1 MKTKLDYYRVFYETA
16 KHSSFSTAAKNLYI
30 SQSAISQCIHQL
42 ESDLDCTLFIRTR
55 QGVTLTTEGKLLFQ
69 KVENAL
75 QSIEQGETLLARLH
89 HLDSG
94 SLTIAASDTI
104 TTHYLLP
111 YLEKFHSEYPNIRIE
126 VANSYS
132 YQMLSLVKQGKS
144 ELAFVN
150 MPMEDDELCIEPC
163 FDIHDIFVCGPR
175 HELKEGYTWKEMAKQ
190 PLILLEENSSS
201 RQQLDIQFAKKG
213 IDLKPQIEIAAHDLL
228 LRFASIHL
236 GVSCVIKEFSK
247 DALEN
252 GSVIPMNLIPPLPQR
267 SIGFAYLKNTPLS
280 LASQTFLKFIMQN
293 NYSQNA

>member
-104 TTHYLLP
+104 TTHDLLP
-111 YLEKFHSEYPNIRIE
+111 
-126 VANSYS
+126 
-132 YQMLSLVKQGKS
+132 
-144 ELAFVN
+144 
-150 MPMEDDELCIEPC
+150 
-163 FDIHDIFVCGPR
+163 
-175 HELKEGYTWKEMAKQ
+175 
-190 PLILLEENSSS
+190 
-201 RQQLDIQFAKKG
+201 
-213 IDLKPQIEIAAHDLL
+213 
-228 LRFASIHL
+228 
-236 GVSCVIKEFSK
+236 
-247 DALEN
+247 
-252 GSVIPMNLIPPLPQR
+252 
-267 SIGFAYLKNTPLS
+267 
-280 LASQTFLKFIMQN
+280 
-293 NYSQNA
+293 